1 VDVPALDVRSGLP
14 GSFVYFSFYIHCFSF
29 SRNSLM
35 EQEAKL
41 MLVLFSSYPR
51 NNVTAVEPKV
61 VIRDR
66 FMAGDELQQN
76 HAEAVDVALLCQLLR
91 DVVPSHTRT
100 KSIVRE
106 DETE

>member
-1 VDVPALDVRSGLP
+1 MCDRACHVHLFNLVFTSTAFASAET
-14 GSFVYFSFYIHCFSF
+14 
-29 SRNSLM
+29 SLM

-91 DVVPSHTRT
+91 DVVPNHTRT
-100 KSIVRE
+100 K
-106 DETE
+106 